1 MATRTT
7 KGRAPGASNPV
18 PATDKYAITISTGT
32 LVKRNMQIYGAD
44 VIEDRAVPDFRD
56 GLKPGQRR
64 ILWAMKHDLK
74 LSHLGAT
81 KKSAGVVGTVIANY
95 HPHGDTGIYS
105 TLTNMYMKRYRFVMP
120 RGNFG
125 SELES
130 ASAMRYT
137 EAKFT
142 PIHQDIFADID
153 VMDMVPNF
161 DSTTKEP
168 LVINTR
174 LPLYLMNG
182 CSGIAVGLSVD
193 VPPHNL
199 KELVDAFIHVVQ
211 NFKTVTLEDVLQ
223 RVAGPDFR
231 NGGALL
237 SKKDALTALYR
248 DGRGMLEFQCDYVVG
263 KDDDGR
269 TTIEV
274 IGFPD
279 DVFSLQGFINECEK
293 LREKGNVYAVEADYI
308 DSRFGEKAIDGKAI
322 KTHSVKVTVSNRKGL
337 DAVLRKLTVRK
348 TYQFYSTHRTE
359 SGINLKTYNMLD
371 VMKNWIR
378 WRKTEEQK
386 VLALDLTKAE
396 KSLWNETTRLLAMQ
410 PKHIDIIADAL
421 KQNKLEFEDY
431 LVKHL
436 KVTIEQAKFIS
447 DLKIGNLRKANIP
460 EQEAKIKTIKA
471 EIEKIKDD
479 LAHISR
485 VVIRHLKALSPYFD
499 ERRTKVGGRVQNAS
513 KIVVE
518 RTGEPITMMAARDG
532 KLFTNVTD
540 KGSTT
545 ADVMAVASYEGCAI
559 FDETGLTGIL
569 SPTECDGK
577 AGPAYKS
584 IVGVAPAEA
593 ENLMVVG
600 RNGYCVKMSGAE
612 SHKQTEFNAIKGT
625 PVLAGFGVNPNSHVL
640 VWGKKA
646 DEFACVR
653 SSKIKEV
660 RKNTA
665 GIKLV
670 NFKPVRALVVHE
682 NQFLYTDDGSKV
694 SPMKGGDV
702 DLKTRLFVLD
712 ERNIVIYKSGRRKFF
727 DKTATVK
734 EVAKD
739 RSNIRFVY
747 PASAMEL
754 AQAEP
759 EKTTKKMLPVKVK
772 K

>member
-1 MATRTT
+1 MGKST
-7 KGRAPGASNPV
+7 KVRGASSEKSPK
-18 PATDKYAITISTGT
+18 PATDVYALKISAG
-32 LVKRNMQIYGAD
+32 VMIKENMVAYGKD
-44 VIEDRAVPDFRD
+44 VIEDRAVPDYRD
-56 GLKPGQRR
+56 GLKPSQRR
-64 ILWAMKHDLK
+64 ILYAMKHDLK

-81 KKSAGVVGTVIANY
+81 RKCAAVVGSVIGSY
-95 HPHGDTGIYS
+95 HPRGDASIYS
-105 TLTNMYMKRYRFVMP
+105 ALVNLYHQRYRLVMP

-125 SELES
+125 SELETES
-130 ASAMRYT
+130 AYRYT

-142 PIHQDIFADID
+142 KLHQDIFADMD
-153 VMDMVPNF
+153 VMERVPNF
-161 DSTTKEP
+161 DSSTTEP

-174 LPLYLMNG
+174 LPLLLMNG
-182 CSGIAVGLSVD
+182 ASGIAVGLSVD
-193 VPPHNL
+193 LPPHNL
-199 KELVDAFIHVVQ
+199 KELVDALVYVAKDPKKATIEGV
-211 NFKTVTLEDVLQ
+211 LECIP
-223 RVAGPDFR
+223 GPDFR
-231 NGGALL
+231 NGGSML
-237 SKKDALTALYR
+237 SKKAEVAALYK
-248 DGRGMLEFQCDYVVG
+248 DGRGMLEFQCDYIVG
-263 KDDDGR
+263 KDDEGR
-269 TTIEV
+269 TTIDV
-274 IGFPD
+274 IGYPD
-279 DVFSLQGFINECEK
+279 EVFSLAGFINACEK
-293 LREKGNVYAVEADYI
+293 LRESGHVYAVEADYI
-308 DSRFGEKAIDGKAI
+308 DSRFKEVAIDGKPLRI
-322 KTHSVKVTVSNRKGL
+322 HSVRITVSNRKGL
-337 DAVLRKLTVRK
+337 DAVLKKLNVRK
-348 TYQFYSTHRTE
+348 TYQFYTTKRNPD
-359 SGINLKTYNMLD
+359 GIELKTYNMLELL
-371 VMKNWIR
+371 KQWIR
-378 WRKTEEQK
+378 WRKAEEKK
-386 VLALDLTKAE
+386 VLELDLTKAE
-396 KSLWNETTRLLAMQ
+396 KSLWNETTRLIAMQ

-421 KQNKLEFEDY
+421 KQAKMEFEDY

-436 KVTIEQAKFIS
+436 KVTIEQAKFIA

-471 EIEKIKDD
+471 EIDKIKDD
-479 LAHISR
+479 LAHITR
-485 VVIRHLKALSPYFD
+485 VVIKHLKALSPYFD
-499 ERRTKVGGRVQNAS
+499 ERRTKIGGRVQNAS

-518 RTGEPITMMAARDG
+518 RTGDPITMFAARDG

-545 ADVMAVASYEGCAI
+545 ADVMSTSSYEGCAI

-584 IVGVAPAEA
+584 LVGIAPAEA
-593 ENLMVVG
+593 SNLLAIG
-600 RNGYCVKMSGAE
+600 KNGYCVKMPSAE
-612 SHKQTEFNAIKGT
+612 SHKQSEFNSIKGT
-625 PVLAGFGVNPNSHVL
+625 PVLAGFGVNPNSQVL
-640 VWGKKA
+640 VWGKKP
-646 DEFACVR
+646 DEFACIR

-747 PASAMEL
+747 PASAL
-754 AQAEP
+754 AQVQAEP
-759 EKTTKKMLPVKVK
+759 EKPVKKMLPVKVK